1 MRDQPISAILLAA
14 GESRRM
20 GTLKQLLSFHGKT
33 FVENCVDNLLASEVA
48 EVVVVTGY
56 RDAEV
61 KSAIGNPAVR
71 YAHNENY
78 RSGMASSIKV
88 GIRAV
93 STDSKACVVALV
105 DQPQIGADV
114 INRVIEKY
122 QSPALIV
129 IPTYDGKKGH
139 PILLDLNLKDE
150 ILQMDD
156 NEGLRQVVREHQ
168 DEVSFIEVT
177 SSAILEDCDFPEDY
191 ERLLKL

>member
-20 GTLKQLLSFHGKT
+20 GSLKQLLAFRGKT
-33 FVENCVDNLLASEVA
+33 FVETCVDNLLASEVT

-56 RDAEV
+56 RDDEV
-61 KSAIGNPAVR
+61 KSAIGNRQVG

-78 RSGMASSIKV
+78 RSGMASSIKC

-93 STDSKACVVALV
+93 SLDSKACVVSLV
-105 DQPQIGADV
+105 DQPQIGPDV

-122 QSPALIV
+122 RSPSLIV

-150 ILQMDD
+150 ILEMDD
-156 NEGLRQVVREHQ
+156 NEGLRQVVHAHQ
-168 DEVSFIEVT
+168 DKVSFVEVS

-191 ERLLKL
+191 KRLLKL